1 MAEDSNSDQPTDAQA
16 ADADAAKPTPPAAKP
31 AGKPAPAK
39 NPAAKKPAAKTK
51 VVKPEAELLP
61 GPEDERLSD
70 AELKTLGLF
79 QKLKKAPSG
88 EKFRESIVLRRFHKG
103 TAICRQGQ
111 PGSSAFYILTTGD
124 VLALRKHQIES
135 ADSPQR
141 REALS
146 AEVAELEKIAAGQNG
161 DARQVASALL
171 LAGQSV
177 RPRPRGFWDRV
188 GDLFSAGSASPS
200 AAQPEAI
207 PNDGP
212 TDIDYAT
219 RRAPMHE
226 GEVFGEMSC
235 MTLAPRSATVVADV
249 DCYMLE
255 FLRNIFDQ
263 IQKDAGYKASMDKIY
278 QERVLKGHLRRMQFF
293 RDLSD
298 AQLETIRQG
307 ASLET
312 CDPGSVICDEHDPS
326 DSVYVIRSGLVQVI
340 QGVDVA
346 LKEEEIKDW
355 PALCQAL
362 IEGKKA
368 PPAKDAEP
376 VAAKPA
382 AVKPVEKAAA
392 KPSAAAMLKA
402 GKKPSGPVATPKQ
415 KIWAALPEE
424 ARDAAAQVVES
435 GEADAAAQQ
444 QIIAGLH
451 EVMKNRELLA
461 AKEMAPPLKDED
473 VQGVV
478 QAFPKGVKGI
488 KKDWSGVEVRVAG
501 RLVLESLFPKNL
513 PKRRR
518 FGGPPQ
524 ILAYLTRGDCFGEM
538 GVIENAPRNATC
550 VAYDHPPD
558 DSGRKSGRVE
568 LVRIPAEVF
577 RQLLDSSSELK
588 SKVMPL
594 VEERRRKTAEQTQQN
609 PWDPRN
615 SVLST
620 PEFRDEGFIQG
631 QQLMLI
637 DLDRCTRCGDCVRA
651 CINTHDDG
659 YSRLFLDGPRFDRFL
674 VPSACRQC
682 LDPACMIG
690 CPVGSIQRGDN
701 GQIEIRDWCIGC
713 GLCARQ
719 CPYDS
724 IQMHDIGTV
733 TGAGTT
739 WCSAPQSATGGD
751 GWQRAGYNDA
761 HWPRTVSPVLWDLDV
776 QASLSAMASNGQ
788 WTAGRADVS
797 EPLCFRSQFLHEPAG
812 GNGGRYKLQL
822 TSGLSD
828 VTVWLNGELLEL
840 TQDAPQKR
848 RGMHES
854 LIDGQKLR
862 PGTNVLAVRVAGEE
876 GDEGKQVATLDY
888 NATLLSLR
896 LDQVPEFGSAGDD
909 GVSAGTEIEL
919 VTETAVVCD
928 LCSSLGSAQPAC
940 VQECPHEAAMRVDAR
955 FNFPI
960 G

>member
-1 MAEDSNSDQPTDAQA
+1 MAQESDSHKPIQARPAGDAGT
-16 ADADAAKPTPPAAKP
+16 AKPKGAPVKTPAV
-31 AGKPAPAK
+31 
-39 NPAAKKPAAKTK
+39 KTK
-51 VVKPEAELLP
+51 VVKPEAELVP
-61 GPEDERLSD
+61 GPDDERLSD
-70 AELKTLGLF
+70 AQLKTLGLF

-88 EKFRESIVLRRFHKG
+88 EKFRGSIVLRRFRQG
-103 TAICRQGQ
+103 TAVCRQGQ
-111 PGSSAFYILTTGD
+111 PGSSAFYILTSHD
-124 VLALRKHQIES
+124 VLALRKHQMEA
-135 ADSPQR
+135 ADSAER
-141 REALS
+141 RETLA
-146 AEVAELEKIAAGQNG
+146 AEVAELEQVAAKQDAAAGP
-161 DARQVASALL
+161 RRVATALL
-171 LAGQSV
+171 LAGQAV
-177 RPRPRGFWDRV
+177 QPRPRGVWERI
-188 GDLFSAGSASPS
+188 GDFLTSADTPPS
-200 AAQPEAI
+200 AAAPEAI

-235 MTLAPRSATVVADV
+235 MTLAPRSATIIADV

-263 IQKDAGYKASMDKIY
+263 IQKDAGYKEAMDKVY
-278 QERVLKGHLRRMQFF
+278 QERVLKGHLRRLQFF

-307 ASLET
+307 ATLET
-312 CDPGSVICDEHDPS
+312 HDPGTVICDEHDPS
-326 DSVYVIRSGLVQVI
+326 DSVYVIRSGLVQVV

-346 LKEEEIKDW
+346 LKADEIEDW
-355 PALCQAL
+355 SALCRAL
-362 IEGKKA
+362 LEGGKSTVSA
-368 PPAKDAEP
+368 DETPASE
-376 VAAKPA
+376 KPA
-382 AVKPVEKAAA
+382 EAKASPAA
-392 KPSAAAMLKA
+392 LLKA
-402 GKKPSGPVATPKQ
+402 GKKTAGPVASPKQ
-415 KIWAALPEE
+415 KIWEALPKD
-424 ARDAAAQVVES
+424 ARDAAKQVAD
-435 GEADAAAQQ
+435 GDEADAAARR

-451 EVMKNRELLA
+451 EVMKNREWLA
-461 AKEMAPPLKDED
+461 AKEMAPPLASED
-473 VQGVV
+473 VRGVV
-478 QAFPKGVKGI
+478 EAFPKGVKGI
-488 KKDWSGVEVRVAG
+488 KKNWSGVEVRVAG
-501 RLVLESLFPKNL
+501 RLVLEAIFPKNL

-524 ILAYLTRGDCFGEM
+524 ILAYLSRGDCFGEM
-538 GVIENAPRNATC
+538 GVIENVPRNATC

-577 RQLLDSSSELK
+577 RQLLDSSSELQ

-594 VEERRRKTAEQTQQN
+594 VEERRRKTAEQTQQD

-701 GQIEIRDWCIGC
+701 GQIVIRDWCIGC
-713 GLCARQ
+713 GLCERQ

-724 IQMHDIGTV
+724 IQMHDIGIV
-733 TGAGTT
+733 TGEGTPWRFAPESAAG
-739 WCSAPQSATGGD
+739 GN
-751 GWQRAGYNDA
+751 GWQRAEFRDA
-761 HWPRTVSPVLWDLDV
+761 HWPQAIAPLLWDLDV
-776 QASLSAMASNGQ
+776 QASLSGIAANGR
-788 WTAGRADVS
+788 WTVGDATVS
-797 EPLCFRSQFLHEPAG
+797 EPLCFRSQFIHAPADG
-812 GNGGRYKLQL
+812 DGGRYKLQV
-822 TSGLSD
+822 TSGLGD

-840 TQDAPQKR
+840 SQDAPQKR
-848 RGMHES
+848 RGTHES
-854 LIDGQKLR
+854 RIDARKLR
-862 PGTNVLAVRVAGEE
+862 RGENVLAVRVAG
-876 GDEGKQVATLDY
+876 DEPTTLDY
-888 NATLLSLR
+888 NAILLSLR
-896 LDQVPEFGSAGDD
+896 LDRVPDFGGD
-909 GVSAGTEIEL
+909 GGAVGTEIEL

-928 LCSSLGSAQPAC
+928 LCSSLAGAQPAC
-940 VQECPHEAAMRVDAR
+940 VRECPHEAAMRVDAR